1 MKISHIFGFIGDF
14 KWLRG
19 KEEVGRWSKNAYF
32 CPHGHWRKAAASIFL
47 RITCTWD
54 FLLIFWYVLINILTF
69 YILILFF
76 FNSNFFTNIL
86 IFLFIYRCPYLHRT
100 AGDTE
105 RRYHLKYYKT
115 GMCVHDTD
123 NRGFCVKNGP
133 HCAFAHGTNDL
144 RPAVYDI
151 R

>member
-69 YILILFF
+69 YILIFF
-76 FNSNFFTNIL
+76 FLILTFLL
-86 IFLFIYRCPYLHRT
+86 IFWFFCLFTGAPIFTGRQVTQNAAIIWNIIKRACVSMTLTIGDFASKMDPTVHSPT
-100 AGDTE
+100 APTISDPLSMT
-105 RRYHLKYYKT
+105 
-115 GMCVHDTD
+115 
-123 NRGFCVKNGP
+123 
-133 HCAFAHGTNDL
+133 
-144 RPAVYDI
+144 
-151 R
+151 